1 MSNHERILQAIYSA
15 VDETNEQL
23 PQGKTLVK
31 SPETILFGKSGR
43 LDSLGLVSFIV
54 AVEQNIQDEFGTE
67 ITLADERAMSQ
78 QHSPFRSIGA
88 LSDYVSLL
96 LADHENS
103 SH

>member
-1 MSNHERILQAIYSA
+1 MSNQERILRAIYSA

-23 PQGKTLVK
+23 PRGKTLDK
-31 SPETILFGKSGR
+31 SSDTILFGASGR

-54 AVEQNIQDEFGTE
+54 AVEQNIHDEFGVD

-78 QHSPFRSIGA
+78 QHSPFRSIRTLA
-88 LSDYVSLL
+88 DYVSLL
-96 LADHENS
+96 LTDHETS